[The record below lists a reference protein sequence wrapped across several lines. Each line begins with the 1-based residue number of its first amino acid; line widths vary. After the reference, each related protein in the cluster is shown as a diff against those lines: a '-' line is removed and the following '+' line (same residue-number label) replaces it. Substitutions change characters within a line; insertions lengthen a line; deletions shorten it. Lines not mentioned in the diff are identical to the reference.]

1 MSLNSLYLFSNVR
14 ITPDY
19 SVVHDMDPGT
29 WRDFL
34 LGQLDPMPPGADH
47 DTVYVNTQKLNYYR
61 MPDVI
66 RIEGNYDRIK
76 KATYGLLQDG
86 MWNDQQPAHTSFRY
100 VFFWVKNVR
109 LITQRVNDHTEGAV
123 TVFDDVVELELEMDT
138 WSTYG
143 IGAFS
148 LYDSFVERRH
158 MDRWV
163 NKGTDLVPD
172 WQPVY
177 YPNAGQGVEG
187 AYEMEDSKDITTPQ
201 YTGGKHV
208 DPRYIIVFAIKTS
221 GEACLFIGMDAYVQE
236 DDAFQPVY
244 RDHAQSQVYFGLE
257 DILDGSF
264 YGAAGANITADL
276 VQSIVVV
283 PSLRSLQFAMRIPSG
298 QTYIEIDET
307 LTQFSGFTS
316 HSGSSGLSW
325 LDVDF
330 SIGDM
335 RHLMQKVT
343 VGFGTIIAPD
353 HNHQIANPDYDPS
366 DPDSPQ
372 YLDDYDEE
380 HEPMMYYSPA
390 RTRKVV
396 TSFGGEVFAIPDI
409 KAFEKSIS
417 YDNIFDM
424 TGAVVYVYSGTDL
437 KTANAVGAVGVLEA
451 ATLPIHNSAW
461 KSYEAINKVGDE
473 IAYNAKQFQTVA
485 NGITGT
491 ASSSI
496 MGGFVGGPFGAVMG
510 LISGSIGT
518 AAGYHGNEE
527 ELRAKQVTIKNSP
540 CNVKSGGS
548 GLGAYAKG
556 LTDVYYITLKMDD
569 QSMEKL
575 RFMYYWYG
583 YHVNRMF
590 KGDIDLHTR
599 SKFDYIKTN
608 GAKVKGDLTA
618 GAAKQIAGIFDAGV
632 TIYHGTDGYLL
643 IGTGDMKENDEV

>member
-19 SVVHDMDPGT
+19 SVVHDMDPDT

-66 RIEGNYDRIK
+66 RIEGNYDKLK

-86 MWNDQQPAHTSFRY
+86 MWNNQQPARTSFKY

-109 LITQRVNDHTEGAV
+109 LITQRVNDHTEGTV

-143 IGAFS
+143 IGAFE

-163 NKGTDLVPD
+163 NNGTDLSPD
-172 WQPVY
+172 WQPIY

-187 AYEMEDSKDITTPQ
+187 AYLPEDSQDATASLEFTGLTQTYTPTWIIISAIDQ
-201 YTGGKHV
+201 SGVLKTYIGG
-208 DPRYIIVFAIKTS
+208 FLTN
-221 GEACLFIGMDAYVQE
+221 
-236 DDAFQPVY
+236 
-244 RDHAQSQVYFGLE
+244 SQGNESSLYFGLSPNDKVFGWE
-257 DILDGSF
+257 EVVSGAIYAAIGLTADNIQSITCVSSLGNGYLDNFISWDSNQNKFVVSNIWGHANGLAWF
-264 YGAAGANITADL
+264 EQGAANNLSGAN
-276 VQSIVVV
+276 S
-283 PSLRSLQFAMRIPSG
+283 
-298 QTYIEIDET
+298 QT
-307 LTQFSGFTS
+307 
-316 HSGSSGLSW
+316 
-325 LDVDF
+325 VN
-330 SIGDM
+330 
-335 RHLMQKVT
+335 V
-343 VGFGTIIAPD
+343 IAPD
-353 HNHQIANPDYDPS
+353 HAHQIPNPDYDPS

-380 HEPMMYYSPA
+380 HEPMMYMSPA
-390 RTRKVV
+390 RVRKVV
-396 TSFGGEVFAIPDI
+396 SGTGGEVFTIPDVI
-409 KAFEKSIS
+409 AFEDTVTT
-417 YDNIFDM
+417 YTMFDVNQITQFVM
-424 TGAVVYVYSGTDL
+424 SGSDLVTSNLYGAI
-437 KTANAVGAVGVLEA
+437 GAMVA
-451 ATLPIHNSAW
+451 STLPIFNSAW

-473 IAYNAKQFQTVA
+473 IAYNAKQMQSLA
-485 NGITGT
+485 NGAVGT
-491 ASSSI
+491 ASSAI
-496 MGGFVGGPFGAVMG
+496 MGGFVGNIPGAIMG
-510 LISGSIGT
+510 AISGIVGT
-518 AAGYHGNEE
+518 GAGMYGNAE

-540 CNVKSGGS
+540 ANVKSGGS
-548 GLGAYAKG
+548 GLGAVVEHAIDFFY
-556 LTDVYYITLKMDD
+556 VTLKMDD
-569 QSMEKL
+569 QSMETL

-599 SKFDYIKTN
+599 SKFDYIKTQ

-618 GAAKQIAGIFDAGV
+618 GAAKQIAAIFDAGV

-643 IGTGDMKENDEV
+643 IGTGDMKENDEI